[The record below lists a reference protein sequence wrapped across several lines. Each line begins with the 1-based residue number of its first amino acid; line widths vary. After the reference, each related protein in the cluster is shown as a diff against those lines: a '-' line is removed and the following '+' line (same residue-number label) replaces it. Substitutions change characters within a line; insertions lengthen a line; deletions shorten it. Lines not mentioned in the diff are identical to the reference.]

1 MTFERFMR
9 AILTAIPHIGSPL
22 EQLLFGT
29 KDDEKVSKIMNNI
42 EKSDKVLR
50 IKRDEK
56 GDVINNPYDFGEI

>member
-29 KDDEKVSKIMNNI
+29 KDDEKVSIIMNNI
-42 EKSDKVLR
+42 EKSDKALR
-50 IKRDEK
+50 IKRDE
-56 GDVINNPYDFGEI
+56 